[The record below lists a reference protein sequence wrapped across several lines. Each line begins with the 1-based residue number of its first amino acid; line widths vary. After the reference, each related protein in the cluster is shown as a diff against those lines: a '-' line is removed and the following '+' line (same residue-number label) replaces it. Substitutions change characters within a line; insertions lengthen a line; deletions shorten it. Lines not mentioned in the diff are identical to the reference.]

1 MKRRYATIP
10 DNISRSHIIQA
21 IELMRK
27 DGIPQDRMSS
37 TYVVEFEGEYFPPP
51 LTVGKANLYANGD
64 ELGGPGKHV
73 KGGRG
78 TKCFAVLEKAGFNI
92 RRVAELEKKEVIAE
106 STEFSFALE
115 SHLEEFLIRNWGDV
129 EFGKDYDL
137 LRNSSGDL
145 IGQQYQTDTG
155 PIDLLAISKDRRSY
169 LVIELKRARSSDSTV
184 GQILRYMAY
193 IKDEEAEADQSVK
206 GIIVA
211 HSEDPKARRATS
223 MVPDVSFWQYQL
235 SFEVKEL

>member
-1 MKRRYATIP
+1 MT
-10 DNISRSHIIQA
+10 
-21 IELMRK
+21 
-27 DGIPQDRMSS
+27 
-37 TYVVEFEGEYFPPP
+37 
-51 LTVGKANLYANGD
+51 
-64 ELGGPGKHV
+64 
-73 KGGRG
+73 
-78 TKCFAVLEKAGFNI
+78 
-92 RRVAELEKKEVIAE
+92 ELEEKEAITE

-115 SHLEEFLIRNWGDV
+115 SHLEEFLIRNWCDV

-193 IKDEEAEADQSVK
+193 VKEEEAEAGQSVK

-211 HSEDPKARRATS
+211 NSEDSKAKRATS

-235 SFEVKEL
+235 SFEVKQL

>member
-1 MKRRYATIP
+1 M
-10 DNISRSHIIQA
+10 
-21 IELMRK
+21 
-27 DGIPQDRMSS
+27 
-37 TYVVEFEGEYFPPP
+37 
-51 LTVGKANLYANGD
+51 
-64 ELGGPGKHV
+64 
-73 KGGRG
+73 
-78 TKCFAVLEKAGFNI
+78 
-92 RRVAELEKKEVIAE
+92 
-106 STEFSFALE
+106 E

-211 HSEDPKARRATS
+211 HSEDPKAKRATS

-235 SFEVKEL
+235 SFEVKEV